1 MDLLI
6 ICGGE
11 VKAEGDGKFRAPLVT
26 FGNPAATDVSGEFFT
41 VKTDFWREFPS
52 DAPSLYHHGMDA
64 KLGKT
69 RIGVNGKAKLTR
81 DDAAVWMAGQ
91 LDMADEYQKRIYAL
105 IEAGKMGTSS
115 GSAPHMVERKTT
127 GKAIEILSWPIV
139 EASLTPTPAEW
150 RNKVVAVKSL
160 EDLKGLFSYAED
172 SSGSDAE
179 DPFAAVGLDMTSRGM
194 YALWERT
201 CSAIYSALRN
211 GNGDSVAGI
220 IERFSALAKQFAANM
235 LSMDSE
241 DMADMMKAR
250 PDSIREFERLLRDV
264 AGLSRAEAKTVAA
277 HGFNALLRD
286 AVSDS
291 SNDVDEAERDAIKRE
306 LARLE
311 LAGLA
316 AAGV

>member
-6 ICGGE
+6 FFGGT
-11 VKAEGDGKFRAPLVT
+11 VKAEGDGKYRAPLVT
-26 FGNPAATDVSGEFFT
+26 FGNPAATDVSGEYFT
-41 VKTDFWREFPS
+41 AKTDFWREFPS
-52 DAPSLYHHGMDA
+52 DAPSLYHHGMD
-64 KLGKT
+64 GKIGLQ
-69 RIGVNGKAKLTR
+69 RIGVNGKARITR

-91 LDMADEYQKRIYAL
+91 LDMANEYEKRIYAL
-105 IEAGKMGTSS
+105 IEAEKMGTSS
-115 GSAPHMVERKTT
+115 GSAPHMVERKTS

-160 EDLKGLFSYAED
+160 EDIKSLFSYAED
-172 SSGSDAE
+172 SSGGEDA
-179 DPFAAVGLDMTSRGM
+179 DPFAAIGLDMTSRGM

-201 CSAIYSALRN
+201 CSLIYSALRN
-211 GNGDSVAGI
+211 DNGDSVPVI

-241 DMADMMKAR
+241 DRADMMKCR
-250 PDSIREFERLLRDV
+250 PESIREFERLLRDA
-264 AGLSRAEAKTVAA
+264 AGLSRAEAKAVAA
-277 HGFNALLRD
+277 HGFGALLRD
-286 AVSDS
+286 AASDN
-291 SNDVDEAERDAIKRE
+291 SNVDDTEREALKRE
-306 LARLE
+306 LACLE